1 MLFIPFSLLF
11 NLSQPNASNE
21 KIPMPPVATFSI
33 VGCDPET
40 GALGI
45 AVQSKFFAVGSVV
58 PWAEAEVGAIATQS
72 WANTTYGPNGLK
84 LLKSGFSAEQTLER
98 LIADDPEHAK
108 RQVGIVDAKGNV
120 ANYTGDE
127 CKEWAGAV
135 SGKYYTAQ
143 GNILAGENVVKAMG
157 RAFEETEGELGDKLM
172 VALLAGQEAGGDTRG
187 QQSAAL
193 LVVQKHSG
201 YGGFNDRYIDLRV
214 DDAEKPIEELQR
226 LLEIHKRFVPR

>member
-1 MLFIPFSLLF
+1 MLLIPLGLLF
-11 NLSQPNASNE
+11 HLSEPDISNE
-21 KIPMPPVATFSI
+21 QSVSPPVATFSI
-33 VGCDPET
+33 VGYDAET
-40 GALGI
+40 GALGV

-58 PWAEAEVGAIATQS
+58 PWAEAGVGAIATQS

-84 LLKSGFSAEQTLER
+84 LLKSGLSAAQTLER
-98 LIADDPEHAK
+98 LTADDSGRAT

-127 CKEWAGAV
+127 CNAWAGAV
-135 SGKYYTAQ
+135 SGKHYTVQ
-143 GNILAGENVVKAMG
+143 GNILAGEAVVKAMG
-157 RAFEETEGELGDKLM
+157 KAFEETEGELADKLM
-172 VALLAGQEAGGDTRG
+172 AALFAGQEAGGDIRG

-193 LVVQKHSG
+193 LVVQENSG

-226 LLEIHKRFVPR
+226 LLEIHKQLVSR

>member
-1 MLFIPFSLLF
+1 MLFTPLRRRFH
-11 NLSQPNASNE
+11 LSEPHASHA
-21 KIPMPPVATFSI
+21 KISVPPVATFSI
-33 VGCDPET
+33 VGYDPET

-58 PWAEAEVGAIATQS
+58 PWAEAGVGAIATQS

-84 LLKSGFSAEQTLER
+84 RLKSGLSAEQTLER
-98 LIADDPEHAK
+98 LVAEDAGRAT
-108 RQVGIVDAKGNV
+108 RQVGIVDANGNV

-127 CKEWAGAV
+127 CNEWAGAV
-135 SGKYYTAQ
+135 SGKHYTAQ
-143 GNILAGENVVKAMG
+143 GNILAGEEVVKAMG
-157 RAFEETEGELGDKLM
+157 MAFEETEGELAEKLM
-172 VALLAGQEAGGDTRG
+172 AALFAGQAAGGDTRG

-193 LVVQKHSG
+193 LVVQTGRG

-226 LLEIHKRFVPR
+226 LLVMGC